1 MLKLIQVQSSQE
13 PKVISLNKNNLKVLH
28 IIPTLKKGGA
38 ERLCLDTCQAL
49 HHAQGI
55 EVMVFNFWPENA
67 YGFLTEKLNRKVIP
81 SKVVPSI
88 LGKSTIEVAELQ
100 REVDAFQPDVI
111 HVHLFEALM
120 VVSHLRHTAHLLVH
134 FHDNMPQF
142 ENFSWR
148 TLLSKLSITNYFE
161 KRLILKL
168 LQQHKVTFVGI
179 SEHTVEYMNKVLPK
193 HAQIVKLLNA
203 IDTQRFHAAPESPRS
218 NELTMIGSLVPKK
231 NQQLAI
237 HVVADLIKR
246 GIPIQLNL
254 LGEGS
259 EREKLEEVTQQLN
272 LAEYIFF
279 QGNVDDPERFLK
291 NSVLYIHTARY
302 EPFGLVILEAM
313 AAGLPVV
320 CTDGGGNRDL
330 IRNGEN
336 GFILDT
342 ENPEEL
348 ADKIEYLLTN
358 AEQRIRMG
366 SNAQRFAQD
375 YDIQAYAERL
385 IAIYT
390 AKC

>member
-1 MLKLIQVQSSQE
+1 MNILQ
-13 PKVISLNKNNLKVLH
+13 
-28 IIPTLKKGGA
+28 IIPNLKKGGA
-38 ERLCLDTCQAL
+38 ERLCLDTCRAL
-49 HHAQGI
+49 HHTQGI
-55 EVMVFNFWPENA
+55 EVMVFNFWPENT

-100 REVDAFQPDVI
+100 REVDVFQPDVI

-120 VVSHLRHTAHLLVH
+120 VVSHLRHTAHLVVH

-148 TLLSKLSITNYFE
+148 TLLSKRSITNNFE
-161 KRLILKL
+161 KRLILKSFK
-168 LQQHKVTFVGI
+168 QHKVSFIGI
-179 SEHTVEYMNKVLPK
+179 SSVNIGYIRKVLPQYK
-193 HAQIVKLLNA
+193 SQIHLLHNA
-203 IDTQRFHAAPESPRS
+203 IDASRFIAIKQHRNSRPTLITIGTLNTNKNHCLAIEVLKHIIDEGLPVHLIIVGDGPER
-218 NELTMIGSLVPKK
+218 NELHYLVKNLGLDQQVQFTGSVDNPEYFLE
-231 NQQLAI
+231 Q
-237 HVVADLIKR
+237 AD
-246 GIPIQLNL
+246 
-254 LGEGS
+254 
-259 EREKLEEVTQQLN
+259 
-272 LAEYIFF
+272 
-279 QGNVDDPERFLK
+279 
-291 NSVLYIHTARY
+291 LYIHTTKSEA
-302 EPFGLVILEAM
+302 FGLTILEAM

-342 ENPEEL
+342 EKPEEL
-348 ADKIEYLLTN
+348 ADKIEYLLKN

-375 YDIQAYAERL
+375 YHIQAYAERL

-390 AKC
+390 AKR

>member
-1 MLKLIQVQSSQE
+1 MYKI
-13 PKVISLNKNNLKVLH
+13 LH
-28 IIPTLKKGGA
+28 IIPDLKKGGA
-38 ERLCLDTCQAL
+38 ERLCLDTCRAL
-49 HHAQGI
+49 FNVQDD
-55 EVMVFNFWPENA
+55 EVMVFNFRPENA
-67 YGFLTEKLNRKVIP
+67 YVFLTEKLNRKVIP
-81 SKVVPSI
+81 SKAVPSI

-100 REVDAFQPDVI
+100 REVDAFEPDVI

-120 VVSHLRHTAHLLVH
+120 VVSHLRHTAHLVVH

-148 TLLSKLSITNYFE
+148 TLFIKKRVTNFLE
-161 KRLILKL
+161 KRLILKSL
-168 LQQHKVTFVGI
+168 KQHQVTFIGI
-179 SEHTVEYMNKVLPK
+179 SEHTIGYMEKVLPK
-193 HAQIVKLLNA
+193 NAQIVKLLNA
-203 IDTQRFHAAPESPRS
+203 IDPQRFYVPPESPRA

-246 GIPIQLNL
+246 GIDVQLNL

-259 EREKLEEVTQQLN
+259 EREQLEEVAQQLN

-313 AAGLPVV
+313 AAGLPVI

-342 ENPEEL
+342 ENPEEF
-348 ADKIEYLLTN
+348 ADKIEHLLKNT
-358 AEQRIRMG
+358 EQRIRMG
-366 SNAQRFAQD
+366 SNAQRFAQA
-375 YDIQAYAERL
+375 YDIQAYADRL